1 MSAQVS
7 EKDFLETPEKYNKNL
22 NSILAH
28 LAKLPVLPLR
38 FPKLDKDTLS
48 LKVYSDSS
56 YANNPDGT
64 SQLGYIIFLTDSSG
78 KCQPLYWSSKKA
90 KRVTRSVLASETM
103 AFADAFDT
111 AFILKHDLQ
120 RMINQSIPIIM
131 ITDSLSLFDVIT
143 KVSITAEKRLMID
156 LKIVR
161 QSYASK
167 EIEKVGF
174 VRTLNNPADSLT
186 KPKRCHILEK
196 ILTEATISHPI
207 EQWVNRC

>member
-38 FPKLDKDTLS
+38 FPKLGKNTLS

-56 YANNPDGT
+56 YANNPD
-64 SQLGYIIFLTDSSG
+64 
-78 KCQPLYWSSKKA
+78 
-90 KRVTRSVLASETM
+90 
-103 AFADAFDT
+103 
-111 AFILKHDLQ
+111 
-120 RMINQSIPIIM
+120 
-131 ITDSLSLFDVIT
+131 DSLSLFDVIT
-143 KVSITAEKRLMID
+143 KVSVTAEKRLIID

-161 QSYASK
+161 RYYATK

-196 ILTEATISHPI
+196 ILTEATISHQI
-207 EQWVNRC
+207 EQW